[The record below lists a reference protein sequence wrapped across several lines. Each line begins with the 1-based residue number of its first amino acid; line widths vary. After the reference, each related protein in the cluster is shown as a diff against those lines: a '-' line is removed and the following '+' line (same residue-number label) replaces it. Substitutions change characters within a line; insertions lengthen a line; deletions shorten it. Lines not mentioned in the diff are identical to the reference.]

1 VFLRKLCPTALG
13 VWIGV
18 AGGASQGQERPSDPQ
33 FPIVTGQEP
42 GHLSLAPS
50 VAKDASA
57 QFPNQRMADAIA
69 ERLHSSGS
77 LRGYRVDIRFAEGVA
92 ELSGR
97 VADAAQRAEVR
108 RIVSSMAGVQR
119 IHDALEVE
127 IGGVVL
133 TAQGANEVQ
142 APFPGLLAPQQA
154 PAGLIGAGPI
164 ASDQAM
170 QAAPFAGGAP
180 QEPISIMPTMGG
192 FNPGMPN
199 PAMQQPPLP
208 PYAWPT
214 YAPYNNYSRVGYPTL
229 YPYEAF
235 PFIGPQYP
243 FPKVPLGWR
252 AVTLS
257 WQDGHWFYGKTAT
270 GHDWWRIRYY

>member
-1 VFLRKLCPTALG
+1 MFLRKLCPAALG

-18 AGGASQGQERPSDPQ
+18 AGGASQGQERPRDSQ
-33 FPIVTGQEP
+33 FPIVAGHEP
-42 GHLSLAPS
+42 GHLNLTPS
-50 VAKDASA
+50 AAKDASDP
-57 QFPNQRMADAIA
+57 FPNQRIADAIA
-69 ERLHSSGS
+69 ERLQSSGS
-77 LRGYRVDIRFAEGVA
+77 LRGYRVDIRFEGGVA
-92 ELSGR
+92 EVSGR
-97 VADAAQRAEVR
+97 VADAAQSAEVV
-108 RIVSSMAGVQR
+108 RIVLAIGGVER
-119 IHDALEVE
+119 IQNRLEVE
-127 IGGVVL
+127 SGNVVL

-142 APFPGLLAPQQA
+142 APLPGLLAPQQA
-154 PAGLIGAGPI
+154 PAGVIGAGPL

-170 QAAPFAGGAP
+170 QAPPFAGGMP
-180 QEPISIMPTMGG
+180 QEPISIMPQMGG

-199 PAMQQPPLP
+199 PSMQQPPLP

-229 YPYEAF
+229 YPHEAF
-235 PFIGPQYP
+235 PFIGPMYP

-252 AVTLS
+252 AVTLR